1 MDLDTYVELEQR
13 RADTYRRLS
22 ICYYLP
28 EQATLVQLLNLEASL
43 RQICPEAASHI
54 AQMKRETDLEQLK
67 VDFSRL
73 FVGPFKLIAPPY
85 GSVHLEPQRAV
96 MGDST
101 IDAERRYRE
110 AGLDI
115 AKSLNDAPD
124 HIAVEL
130 EFLYYLIYKEVEAMR
145 HEQPED
151 AHEWLQKQHA
161 FLTLHIGAWVSSF
174 AEAVEHGAKTDFYRQ
189 LANATQTFVHSDQEA
204 VAGYVSNAVTT
215 ANTM

>member
-1 MDLDTYVELEQR
+1 MDMDTYVELEQH
-13 RADTYRRLS
+13 RADAYRRLS

-28 EQATLVQLLNLEASL
+28 EQATLDQLQNLEASL
-43 RQICPEAASHI
+43 RQICPEAASYI
-54 AQMKRETDLEQLK
+54 AQMNRATDLEQLK

-130 EFLYYLIYKEVEAMR
+130 EFLYYLIYKEVEAIGN
-145 HEQPED
+145 EQPED
-151 AHEWLQKQHA
+151 AYEWLRKQQS

-174 AEAVEHGAKTDFYRQ
+174 AEAVELGAKTDFYRQ
-189 LANATQTFVHSDQEA
+189 LAKATQTFVHSDREA
-204 VAGYVSNAVTT
+204 VAGHISSAVTT
-215 ANTM
+215 VNPT